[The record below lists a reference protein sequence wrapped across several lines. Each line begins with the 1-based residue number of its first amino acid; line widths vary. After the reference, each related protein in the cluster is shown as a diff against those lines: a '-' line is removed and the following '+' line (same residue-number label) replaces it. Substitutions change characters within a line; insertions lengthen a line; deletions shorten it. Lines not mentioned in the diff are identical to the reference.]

1 MSLKPSLADLPLVE
15 YWLIPAIFVLI
26 VGLLTLVDP
35 QSLPPEIHPSIVTT
49 P

>member
-35 QSLPPEIHPSIVTT
+35 QSLPPQILPSIEPT